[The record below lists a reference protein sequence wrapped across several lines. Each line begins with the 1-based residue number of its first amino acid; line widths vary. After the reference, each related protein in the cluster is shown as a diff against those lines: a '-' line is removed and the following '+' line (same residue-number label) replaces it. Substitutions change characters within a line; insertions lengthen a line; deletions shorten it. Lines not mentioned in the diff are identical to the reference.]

1 MTQPTIVITGG
12 SGRIG
17 AILVRHFLDK
27 GWGVVATVNSEASLE
42 RMAAEYSNSRAIYPI
57 RCNLRA
63 PDGVSALVADI
74 QQRGLQPYA
83 LINNA
88 RSLDTLKIEPDGGVT
103 RDRFVDEYIIDV
115 VAPYELTLALAR
127 MQDGVLRKVVNIG
140 SQYGV
145 VAANAGL
152 YENHAQQSPLH
163 YSVAKAA
170 LVHLTREMAVRLAPD
185 NIQVN
190 CISYGGIEGR
200 VDESFKAR
208 YAALCPQG
216 SMLKESDI
224 AAHVDYLV
232 SAGNSGLTGHNLI
245 VDGGWTLW

>member
-1 MTQPTIVITGG
+1 MTQLTIVITGG

-17 AILVRHFLDK
+17 SVLVRHFLDK
-27 GWGVVATVNSEASLE
+27 GWGVVATANSEASLE
-42 RMAAEYSNSRAIYPI
+42 RMATDYIDCRAIYPI
-57 RCNLRA
+57 RCDLRA
-63 PDGVSALVADI
+63 PDGVAALVADI
-74 QQRGLQPYA
+74 QQRGLKPYA
-83 LINNA
+83 LVNNA
-88 RSLDTLKIEPDGGVT
+88 RSLDTLKIEPDGTIT

-115 VAPYELTLALAR
+115 VAPYELTSALAR
-127 MQDGVLRKVVNIG
+127 MQSGVLRKIVNIG

-152 YENHAQQSPLH
+152 YEDHTRQSSLH

-190 CISYGGIEGR
+190 CISFGGIEGR
-200 VDESFKAR
+200 ADDAFKER

-216 SMLKESDI
+216 SMLKERDI

-232 SAGNSGLTGHNLI
+232 SADSNGLTGHNLI

>member
-1 MTQPTIVITGG
+1 MTQPKILITGG

-17 AILVRHFLDK
+17 ALLVRHFLGK
-27 GWGVVATVNSEASLE
+27 GWGVVATVHSEASLE
-42 RMAAEYSNSRAIYPI
+42 RMATEYGNSQGVSLI
-57 RCNLRA
+57 RCDLRD
-63 PDGVSALVADI
+63 PDGVLKLVADI
-74 QQRGLQPYA
+74 KQRSLQPYA
-83 LINNA
+83 LVNNA
-88 RSLDTLKIEPDGGVT
+88 RCLDNLKIESDGSVT

-127 MQDGVLRKVVNIG
+127 MKSGMFRKVVNIG

-145 VAANAGL
+145 VAANTGL
-152 YENHAQQSPLH
+152 YENYAQQSPLH

-170 LVHLTREMAVRLAPD
+170 LVHLTREMAVRLASD

-190 CISYGGIEGR
+190 CISFGGIEGR
-200 VDESFKAR
+200 VDDAFKAR

-232 SAGNSGLTGHNLI
+232 SPDSSGLTGHNLI

>member
-17 AILVRHFLDK
+17 AVLVRHFLDK
-27 GWGVVATVNSEASLE
+27 GWGVVATANSQTSLD
-42 RMAAEYSNSRAIYPI
+42 RMAVEYGKNQSIYPI
-57 RCNLRA
+57 RCDLRA
-63 PDGVSALVADI
+63 PDGVAALVADI
-74 QQRGLQPYA
+74 HQRGLQPYA
-83 LINNA
+83 LVNNA
-88 RSLDTLKIEPDGGVT
+88 RNLNTLKIEPDGTVT

-115 VAPYELTLALAR
+115 VAPYELTSALAR
-127 MQDGVLRKVVNIG
+127 MRGGVLRKVVNIG

-145 VAANAGL
+145 VTANPGL

-170 LVHLTREMAVRLAPD
+170 LVHLTRELAVRLAPD

-190 CISYGGIEGR
+190 CISFGGVEGR
-200 VDESFKAR
+200 VDDSFKAR

-224 AAHVDYLV
+224 PAHVDYLV
-232 SAGNSGLTGHNLI
+232 SAKSSGLTGHNLI